1 MDDFKLINGIGP
13 AIERRL
19 HEVGLTTFAQLAA
32 LSPDGLATLVE
43 GAGVSPERIVK
54 QDWIGRAGELASVST
69 ESAEA
74 GVKAREQEEEATRE
88 VATVAPPV
96 DTASSTEAPDDLHLE
111 LDDASFEEVLAEE
124 GGEGGASEVDTSRIR
139 AEIGFR
145 ISGARAAEV
154 ISRQPNYYVHI
165 LAEVAASDEMAVLAA
180 AHGRLRPGVLTY
192 RTAVEFTP
200 PDVGR
205 YQLLGT
211 VVISDYNAVGVTVG
225 PKLKVIP

>member
-1 MDDFKLINGIGP
+1 MDDFKLIKGIGP
-13 AIERRL
+13 AIQRRL
-19 HEVGLTTFAQLAA
+19 NEVGVTTFAQLAA

-43 GAGVSPERIVK
+43 GAGVSSERIVR
-54 QDWIGRAGELASVST
+54 QDWIGRAGELASISV

-74 GVKAREQEEEATRE
+74 SAEARKQEEEDAGRE

-96 DTASSTEAPDDLHLE
+96 DTTSSTEAPDDLHLE

-124 GGEGGASEVDTSRIR
+124 GGAGEADRSRIR
-139 AEIGFR
+139 AEVGFR
-145 ISGARAAEV
+145 ISGGRAAQV
-154 ISRQPNYYVHI
+154 VSRRPNYYVHI

-180 AHGRLRPGVLTY
+180 AHGRLQPGVLTY
-192 RTAVEFTP
+192 RAAVEFTP

>member
-1 MDDFKLINGIGP
+1 MDDFKLIKGIGP

-19 HEVGLTTFAQLAA
+19 NEVGVTTFAQLAA

-43 GAGVSPERIVK
+43 GAGVSSERIVR
-54 QDWIGRAGELASVST
+54 QDWIGRAGELASISV

-74 GVKAREQEEEATRE
+74 SAEARKQEEEDAGRE

-96 DTASSTEAPDDLHLE
+96 DTTSSTEAPDDLHLE

-124 GGEGGASEVDTSRIR
+124 GGAGEADTSRIR
-139 AEIGFR
+139 AEVGFR
-145 ISGARAAEV
+145 ISGGRAAQV
-154 ISRQPNYYVHI
+154 VSRRPNYYVHI

-180 AHGRLRPGVLTY
+180 AHGRLQPGVLTY
-192 RTAVEFTP
+192 RAAVEFTP